1 MQVYPSRLSPL
12 ISEREAYE
20 LRVEYDKLNY
30 QAILITEGGNTLEQF
45 RRRVQAALESNDE
58 KELESLAQEISALK
72 IMQVFPISSSRVLS
86 EREAYELKAEYQRMI
101 EMIKEAQRR
110 LRKLGP
116 ST

>member
-1 MQVYPSRLSPL
+1 MYKQHLKV
-12 ISEREAYE
+12 
-20 LRVEYDKLNY
+20 N
-30 QAILITEGGNTLEQF
+30 
-45 RRRVQAALESNDE
+45 E

>member
-1 MQVYPSRLSPL
+1 M
-12 ISEREAYE
+12 
-20 LRVEYDKLNY
+20 
-30 QAILITEGGNTLEQF
+30 ILDGGKKLEQF
-45 RRRVQAALESNDE
+45 KERVQAALERSDDKEQLE
-58 KELESLAQEISALK
+58 KKQLEDLVRELESLAQEISALK